1 MKTYTTKTANNGA
14 TLYYSTESGKKI
26 SRTTALENERKYILA
41 NGTTKERYALAQE
54 DFYLTTPGGEIMK
67 NGFYTAI
74 SRGTSKGFKLATK
87 YDWHI
92 ISDTDADIDLKRFY
106 NLTVD
111 EFRAEAEAER
121 VIDEAMAEGYTTP
134 EALDAVIEGEKAT
147 ANAENPFAMTAAEVL
162 EDRRAEQVAKDD
174 EKTYT
179 YTTNRGNVYTAYYGE
194 TGSIPRSRWYYYHE
208 VGGLSEQVIIEF
220 SKEDGGEFVN
230 MLCKF
235 IATET
240 DGSEDDADE
249 PNVFNLLPAL
259 DSLRDVEEADET
271 YTAQTGWENPH
282 DFSVDG
288 DLDTD
293 RYLAVR
299 YHFTNEVDPEE
310 LNLIDEY
317 AVSKAAFNI
326 AVEAE
331 EKAAAANVE
340 VSTKETTA
348 TITANV
354 ESPKVMTLDQFDAYI
369 AELKKQAETTANV
382 EAEEE
387 DDAEVIIDPDEKL
400 DELLAEAKRTHAA
413 QIHVSS
419 FDSAEYQAYK
429 AALTAVTKFL
439 DGKHAELRALLPD
452 GITTA
457 DSWRETDPDF
467 DNVKFCVKDWKTG
480 KNLATYPTLGA
491 LEAAACTWAMPPAK
505 KAEPTPER
513 FTVTDVSNG
522 QSKTTDSLN
531 DAVEILQTML
541 KSHRDAHAQ
550 IFDSVK
556 GEIVLDKTTNDL
568 SVNPFPPLDEE
579 EPTRTAEELDEE
591 ITAMDIA
598 LEAADEDDA
607 DSEEVAEL
615 QRMKDDFIKQRDA
628 LETPP
633 TTPAAVAVAPILKC
647 EVDVIKNLGAG
658 TFTFSHAEETDGKLA
673 LYFDF
678 TPSCF
683 IITGKEAT
691 LVEVYTD
698 GTLTQL
704 EEIIGDNRW
713 TREVVNGEEVVYYNG
728 AFNFLSSDK
737 YDAWLAI
744 HGQLPILRIRGLNAR
759 FAVDDD
765 EFFKIMAER
774 GACTLDPE
782 EPEPTVDNFT
792 AERDRLTAERDS
804 AEAKLREAEKA
815 LQAARLAAREAQDKL
830 YDFMAD
836 TVSALNERIN
846 LPVDVIEVKSAN
858 GYSPY
863 IYLDTVTVS
872 FDNSKLIIRGNCS
885 EINGLTLGT
894 YDTPEQVST
903 VIDGLKAAIERG
915 DKRFTFPPAENTK
928 IATVTLDKA
937 KLTDSLE
944 RALKIAVTRANIFAS
959 NGQIT
964 AAETERAIAQ
974 ICRDAR
980 REVA

>member
-1 MKTYTTKTANNGA
+1 MKTYTTKIAKNGA
-14 TLYYSTESGKKI
+14 TLYYSTETGKRIAKE
-26 SRTTALENERKYILA
+26 TALENERKYILA

-54 DFYLTTPGGEIMK
+54 DFYLTTSGEIMK
-67 NGFYTAI
+67 NGFYTAV

-111 EFRAEAEAER
+111 EFRAEAETER
-121 VIDEAMAEGYTTP
+121 VIDAA
-134 EALDAVIEGEKAT
+134 IEGEKAA
-147 ANAENPFAMTAAEVL
+147 ANAENPFAMTATEVL

-208 VGGLSEQVIIEF
+208 VGGLSEQVIIEI

-299 YHFTNEVDPEE
+299 YHFTNDVETEAVINNAGHDEEDNVFSLLPSLEETDEDDDTDEPEILNADMWVNLYNSPYSERYSYATIKVGDNMLYFRRQKLIGVTSGEFTLSLDGQREVWKHRGNVVSVKKVVEFYANKEKAAEQEKIFRAFLIKDYTSNSYLVKTTATFVDGVDHNYAAGFAKFTEAQAFVEEVKEFVGDVPTFIAIIGEQKIYYYRKQDGTEVYECDPDE
-310 LNLIDEY
+310 LKLIDEY
-317 AVSKAAFNI
+317 AVSKAALNI

-340 VSTKETTA
+340 ASTEKTMA
-348 TITANV
+348 AVTANV
-354 ESPKVMTLDQFDAYI
+354 ERHNMTPAQFDEFI
-369 AELKKQAETTANV
+369 AELKKQAETTANI
-382 EAEEE
+382 EA
-387 DDAEVIIDPDEKL
+387 
-400 DELLAEAKRTHAA
+400 
-413 QIHVSS
+413 
-419 FDSAEYQAYK
+419 
-429 AALTAVTKFL
+429 
-439 DGKHAELRALLPD
+439 
-452 GITTA
+452 
-457 DSWRETDPDF
+457 
-467 DNVKFCVKDWKTG
+467 
-480 KNLATYPTLGA
+480 
-491 LEAAACTWAMPPAK
+491 
-505 KAEPTPER
+505 
-513 FTVTDVSNG
+513 
-522 QSKTTDSLN
+522 
-531 DAVEILQTML
+531 
-541 KSHRDAHAQ
+541 
-550 IFDSVK
+550 
-556 GEIVLDKTTNDL
+556 
-568 SVNPFPPLDEE
+568 
-579 EPTRTAEELDEE
+579 
-591 ITAMDIA
+591 
-598 LEAADEDDA
+598 
-607 DSEEVAEL
+607 EEVAE
-615 QRMKDDFIKQRDA
+615 
-628 LETPP
+628 
-633 TTPAAVAVAPILKC
+633 AAIEDSAQMAEQVAPILKH
-647 EVDVIKNLGAG
+647 EVDIIKSHGEG

-673 LYFDF
+673 LYFNF
-678 TPSCF
+678 EPSCF

-698 GTLTQL
+698 GKLIAL
-704 EEIIGDNRW
+704 EEIIGDSRW
-713 TREVVNGEEVVYYNG
+713 TREVINGEELTYYNG

-744 HGQLPILRIRGLNAR
+744 HGQLPILRIRGINAR
-759 FAVDDD
+759 FAIGDD
-765 EFFKIMAER
+765 EFFGLMAER

-782 EPEPTVDNFT
+782 EPEPPVDNFT
-792 AERDRLTAERDS
+792 AE
-804 AEAKLREAEKA
+804 
-815 LQAARLAAREAQDKL
+815 LAARKATYETAQANADKATEAVIAARRALHEAEEAEQKAKDVENHARAEYERLGERKAGELRDKL
-830 YDFMAD
+830 ITDDVINATIGNWSLSQLWIGFWGGKF
-836 TVSALNERIN
+836 TVS
-846 LPVDVIEVKSAN
+846 
-858 GYSPY
+858 
-863 IYLDTVTVS
+863 
-872 FDNSKLIIRGNCS
+872 DNWQELAQ
-885 EINGLTLGT
+885 
-894 YDTPEQVST
+894 YDTPEQVSA

-915 DKRFTFPPAENTK
+915 DKRFTFPPAEDVK
-928 IATVTLDKA
+928 IATALLDKA

-974 ICRDAR
+974 ICRDAC